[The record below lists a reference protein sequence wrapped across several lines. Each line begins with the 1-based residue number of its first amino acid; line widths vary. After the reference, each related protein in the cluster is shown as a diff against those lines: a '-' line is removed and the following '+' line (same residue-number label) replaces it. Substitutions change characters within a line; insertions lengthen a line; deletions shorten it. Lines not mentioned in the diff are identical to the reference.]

1 PGYEVACMTAGKVLQ
16 LSPGMSGWDIYELAS
31 TGIYPSLMGEQPT
44 IEIGNVYSGNSGNEI
59 VLQGG
64 SINHYGLIQMIH
76 NDPISGWNAA
86 TVRDFDG
93 FIGGTWCARVGD
105 FDSRYAGDEI
115 FYIYEGVYDFSVG
128 YSLRPVF
135 TGNPLWWT
143 YQEELIYDAEV
154 GMDAG
159 IGDFD
164 PSHPGNEIVVVTE
177 MGPAYEVSGMQVGK
191 IWSWTQTE
199 IFNMTIVD
207 AGWTVEV
214 ADVNNADGI
223 EEIVF
228 GTRYNNKIV
237 LSEYDPVTGLHNPQ
251 VLFIGNATS
260 NPKNM
265 WDVAVGNVIG
275 SNNKLEIVG
284 VDDTGSVYLV
294 DYNGVSWQG
303 RTIWQDTDGLYAVV
317 VGDFVPGWGS
327 DEILVAGESGKITML
342 SIAFDGDLTG
352 EGDVN
357 YDDLDEFAQAWLT
370 DDSSADFMPQPYGDG
385 IVNFLELAVL
395 ADNWL
400 E

>member
-1 PGYEVACMTAGKVLQ
+1 MTAGKVLQ

-31 TGIYPSLMGEQPT
+31 TGIYPSWMGEQPT
-44 IEIGNVYSGNSGNEI
+44 IDIGDVYSGNPGNEI
-59 VLQGG
+59 VVQGVSYDYNSHIEMVYNETG
-64 SINHYGLIQMIH
+64 TGWTSSILYNSDGL
-76 NDPISGWNAA
+76 
-86 TVRDFDG
+86 T
-93 FIGGTWCARVGD
+93 GGMWTARIGD

-128 YSLRPVF
+128 YSLRPVSPWF
-135 TGNPLWWT
+135 C
-143 YQEELIYDAEV
+143 QEEQIYSAEV

-159 IGDFD
+159 IGNFD
-164 PSHPGNEIVVVTE
+164 PYHYGKEIVVVTE
-177 MGPAYEVSGMQVGK
+177 MGPAYEINGRYDAGNWV
-191 IWSWTQTE
+191 WTQTE

-251 VLFIGNATS
+251 VLFTGNATS

-317 VGDFVPGWGS
+317 VGDFVPGRGS